1 MYIHMNREQFS
12 QFWANLDFLAKISAE
27 SSRLFRILKNV
38 KMRYKKSHHKNI
50 VKSLNYKVETI
61 K

>member
-1 MYIHMNREQFS
+1 MNREQFS

-50 VKSLNYKVETI
+50 VKS
-61 K
+61 

>member
-38 KMRYKKSHHKNI
+38 KMHYKLNQDNNDAKSQF
-50 VKSLNYKVETI
+50 ET
-61 K
+61 KY